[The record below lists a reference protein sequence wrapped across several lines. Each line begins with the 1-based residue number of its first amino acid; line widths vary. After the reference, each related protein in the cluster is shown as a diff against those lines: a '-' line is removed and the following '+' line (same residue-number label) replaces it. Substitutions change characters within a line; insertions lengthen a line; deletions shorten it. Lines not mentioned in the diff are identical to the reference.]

1 MQPPNVPLLD
11 PHPIGYIYDTGLFA
25 SNQPSECAQCRTF
38 SLLPAEEG
46 GKYKLDDHNYVFAS
60 DATPGALQT
69 WYTMDM
75 TLPFVQHST
84 SRWGK
89 YDSVEAEHEA
99 LEWAGPKELRPTS
112 TSPLYSVT
120 HEVSISLTCTYDLK
134 GKDGPVARERL
145 SFKVPLAFGQVAPR
159 LVWAPVLVDT
169 SENAPMVTAAPGSS
183 GATNLPA
190 YTELYDADGERRVDY
205 STPLPLY
212 TPRTSTAS
220 VSTTSVEGQ
229 LVDVSVPSPSGAT
242 TSNVNAYYD
251 VNGIDGDVKKRH
263 TPVLL
268 QDVDVEESNLAR

>member
-11 PHPIGYIYDTGLFA
+11 AHPASYIYDVGLFTPD
-25 SNQPSECAQCRTF
+25 QPSECAGRMF
-38 SLLPAEEG
+38 SLLPAEES
-46 GKYKLDDHNYVFAS
+46 GKYALDDQNYVFAS
-60 DATPGALQT
+60 DATPGVLQT

-84 SRWGK
+84 GRWGK
-89 YDSVEAEHEA
+89 YDSLEAEHEA

-145 SFKVPLAFGQVAPR
+145 SFKVPLTFGKVAPR
-159 LVWAPVLVDT
+159 LVWASVLVDT
-169 SENAPMVTAAPGSS
+169 SENAPTLIAAPGPP
-183 GATNLPA
+183 GAANLPA

-212 TPRTSTAS
+212 TPRSSAAS
-220 VSTTSVEGQ
+220 LSTTSVESQ
-229 LVDVSVPSPSGAT
+229 PVDVSAPPPSGAT
-242 TSNVNAYYD
+242 TTNVNAYYD
-251 VNGIDGDVKKRH
+251 VNGIDGDVEKRH

-268 QDVDVEESNLAR
+268 QDVDVEEANLAR